1 VSNENSFERNK
12 IRLAKAWEFASKE
25 RKEELILYCMLS
37 ATYNTQI
44 ARQVTN
50 TNYSENEY

>member
-1 VSNENSFERNK
+1 VSKENSFERNK